1 MHLIASQ
8 SMEGYPQEEIA
19 HSCVTHEQATNLW
32 AQDLLVQAQSRFL
45 WQRLL
50 ATIDACL
57 CTSQRVL
64 DAKEEEEVHYRP
76 GTYG

>member
-8 SMEGYPQEEIA
+8 SMERYPQEEIA
-19 HSCVTHEQATNLW
+19 HSRIIQEQATNLW
-32 AQDLLVQAQSRFL
+32 AQDMLVQAQSRFW

-50 ATIDACL
+50 ATVNPCL